1 MAEKSPR
8 TSGPA
13 ADYSRRMWRMS
24 AMGFTLASEVAA
36 GALLGWL
43 VDYLFK
49 TDPVGVIVGSLAGMA
64 VGMTTFIRT
73 ALEAT
78 KDDRKERENRGRSG
92 VLPDGSARVDQ
103 ATREHRTR
111 RESGEAATEE
121 DDATRG

>member
-1 MAEKSPR
+1 MVEKSPR
-8 TSGPA
+8 SSGPA
-13 ADYSRRMWRMS
+13 SDYSQRMWRLS

-49 TDPVGVIVGSLAGMA
+49 TDPVGVIVGCLAGMA

-78 KDDRKERENRGRSG
+78 KSDRQEREQRPRSG
-92 VLPDGSARVDQ
+92 PLPDGSARVDR
-103 ATREHRTR
+103 AAREHHAR
-111 RESGEAATEE
+111 RESDGVTPE
-121 DDATRG
+121 DDDAPGG

>member
-1 MAEKSPR
+1 
-8 TSGPA
+8 
-13 ADYSRRMWRMS
+13 MS

-64 VGMTTFIRT
+64 VGMTTFIRS

-78 KDDRKERENRGRSG
+78 KSDRQEREQRQRSG
-92 VLPDGSARVDQ
+92 ALPDGSARVDQ
-103 ATREHRTR
+103 AAREHRAR
-111 RESGEAATEE
+111 RESGESPSEE